1 MIEDPI
7 RSAFEYIGEDAPD
20 EFRDGLHA
28 RLLAELLADD
38 ATGDNHGGV
47 TNLHP
52 LNGRSVDRRTARRW
66 WLAAAVIVAVL
77 AIGLFMFDIAHDS
90 SSVQTD
96 TVPLTPAPSTNPATT
111 ALLPP
116 VDSLPATL
124 PATTSPTPTAIASIP
139 VDPLP
144 VTIAAPPDIQS
155 LWVELEPGAT
165 APLPPAPIPAHY
177 GASLVWTGTELIVW
191 GGLTD
196 EPCCRNSQ
204 HGAAFDPTVGTWRQI
219 APPPDGV
226 RPGVLLWTGT
236 EMLDFSD
243 GTTGTASA
251 AYDPAKDKWR
261 LISNPPV
268 PGSVAFWIGDEAVL
282 VREPDAN
289 HDGYVDSLDAT
300 SYAYDP
306 ATDEWRRL
314 ADGPWGRDVG
324 WVSGGGTSAVWT
336 GTTIITMTDTD
347 PEDGILVN
355 GYDPATDTWRALEQ
369 MDTVTQPVVIPGP
382 GGTAATVAFLPL
394 DPGSPVELIDD
405 RGNSIG
411 ELAARPADLAGTC
424 YVSSNDEGCM
434 LTSLRAMSVGG
445 EVLFWYSD
453 NGWAFD
459 PESQTWRLLP
469 LDGRQPGWDGT
480 EVVAADDL
488 LFAWG
493 ADRDGLVYRA
503 ETPG

>member
-1 MIEDPI
+1 MIADPI
-7 RSAFEYIGEDAPD
+7 RLAFEHIDEDAPD

-38 ATGDNHGGV
+38 ATGDNRGGV

-52 LNGRSVDRRTARRW
+52 LDDRPVDRRTGRRW
-66 WLAAAVIVAVL
+66 WLPAAVIVAVL
-77 AIGLFMFDIAHDS
+77 AIGLLVYNRADDP

-96 TVPLTPAPSTNPATT
+96 TVPLTPG
-111 ALLPP
+111 
-116 VDSLPATL
+116 TL
-124 PATTSPTPTAIASIP
+124 PATTNPTPTATASIP
-139 VDPLP
+139 VDSLR
-144 VTIAAPPDIQS
+144 VTIAAPPDIES

-165 APLPPAPIPAHY
+165 APLPPAPIRVHNY
-177 GASLVWTGTELIVW
+177 ASMLWTGTELIVW
-191 GGLTD
+191 GGMAND
-196 EPCCRNSQ
+196 KPCCSSQ
-204 HGAAFDPTVGTWRQI
+204 DGGAFDPTAGTWRQI

-236 EMLDFSD
+236 EMLVFTD
-243 GTTGTASA
+243 GTGGTASA
-251 AYDPAKDKWR
+251 AYDPAKDTWR
-261 LISNPPV
+261 LITDPPV

-289 HDGYVDSLDAT
+289 HNGYVDSLDAT

-324 WVSGGGTSAVWT
+324 WVSGGGTSAMWT

-369 MDTVTQPVVIPGP
+369 MDTVTQPVVIPGQS
-382 GGTAATVAFLPL
+382 GTAGNVAFLPL

-405 RGNSIG
+405 RGDPIG
-411 ELAARPADLAGTC
+411 ESAARPEELAGTC

-434 LTSLRAMSVGG
+434 LTTLRAVSVGG

-459 PESQTWRLLP
+459 PATQTWRLLP

-480 EVVAADDL
+480 EVIAAGDL

-503 ETPG
+503 ATPG